1 MLQNVG
7 RQALTPKKYF
17 LPHISVLTEDVV
29 VWAGYYRQHSLYILH
44 FKSGS
49 LNSLMC

>member
-17 LPHISVLTEDVV
+17 LPHISVLTEDV
-29 VWAGYYRQHSLYILH
+29 
-44 FKSGS
+44 SGMS
-49 LNSLMC
+49 RLLQTTLVIDTRTLELAV

>member
-17 LPHISVLTEDVV
+17 LPHISVLTDV
-29 VWAGYYRQHSLYILH
+29 
-44 FKSGS
+44 SGMS
-49 LNSLMC
+49 RLLQTTLIRDTGTSELAI